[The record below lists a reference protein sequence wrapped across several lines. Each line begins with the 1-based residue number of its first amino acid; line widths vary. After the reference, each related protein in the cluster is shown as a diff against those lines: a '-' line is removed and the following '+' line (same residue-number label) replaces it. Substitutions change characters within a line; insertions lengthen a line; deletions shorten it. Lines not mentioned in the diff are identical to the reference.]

1 MENGGRTISVRGRVE
16 SSGQDFK
23 NSIRHIGAG
32 EKKII
37 TRLSIELTSL
47 LVIGLL
53 QSQEHTGKVIVAPFS
68 DFKCVLI

>member
-1 MENGGRTISVRGRVE
+1 VRGRVE

-23 NSIRHIGAG
+23 NSTGHIGAE

-37 TRLSIELTSL
+37 TRLSIELTGL

-53 QSQEHTGKVIVAPFS
+53 QSQEHTGKVIAAALFRFQMCS
-68 DFKCVLI
+68 YLEK